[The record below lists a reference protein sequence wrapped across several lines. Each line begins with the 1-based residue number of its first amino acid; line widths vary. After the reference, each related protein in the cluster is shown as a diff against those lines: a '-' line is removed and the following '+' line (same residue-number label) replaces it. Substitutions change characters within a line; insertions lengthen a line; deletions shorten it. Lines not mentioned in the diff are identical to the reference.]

1 MNTAS
6 SMTADQGNA
15 IPLSNLF
22 AYIRDLFDTNDPVY
36 RFKDTRQAYWPL
48 ASWRLMADE
57 LAPEIIQTQW
67 DDPCQPLLT
76 LRKTQVEELSI
87 PEELVHWITIT
98 EHTEGPATLTPR
110 KEIVI
115 KFEHNPGREIAF
127 QEFAQKIEG
136 KKLDEVADVA
146 IPEILQGWINLF
158 LKDEQICI
166 ERKDLIERFEEDDH
180 RMQMFETFQRV
191 YNHNRSEQWYAE
203 QVNQLYESL
212 HTLHYELKSHPQAQ
226 LYLSFGLLAGK
237 IGGEKYQNYLFHLPL
252 QLRLT
257 QQQIRI
263 ETDPLAQSVMCEQHF
278 SPLLEKHFSHESAYA
293 IRARQEEVLRQVEQF
308 NNHHVPFQWDQESVM
323 QYFYQTAANMLKVF
337 PQVQEAFWKNREVD
351 ISFHSQ
357 IPENGVLLSFSPIIQ
372 VKKEEPRFHISRDAA
387 KIIETINILIDQ
399 DRTSDIPVFFKRLFS
414 ARKPSHPL
422 HIVHKNVEPNTA
434 EIPQHKDLPP
444 VLFPLPYNREQ
455 QAIAYRLEEQD
466 AVTIQGPPGTGKS
479 HTIANIAAHY
489 VAQGKSILIVSKNA
503 KALDV
508 IRNKLPES
516 LKPLAVSWM
525 ESDKNIEQ
533 LKYAIDALKEHL
545 GRNYVYEKVEKLEKQ
560 LQTWDVR
567 FEELVQQLEYLLSLH
582 DERISIHNPY
592 TAQKETKSASD
603 WAKWLIKY
611 PKQRSYL
618 LDEIDAGQEQQ
629 EKLPELVATYIK
641 LGSELDPQYLDLTGY
656 EYPDPINW
664 ITPDSLSDF
673 CQELKR
679 VTAQIDIAD
688 YQHIPVHT
696 IDDNFLQMW
705 EIVENYLDTLDQS
718 QDYIQQP
725 NFDFGQ
731 LAKMLT
737 KHHHVIQI
745 ARKNFWEH
753 EWDLSPV
760 SNEEPETLLEQALS
774 LRKKYGDQRQLSLL
788 KRTTLSKIQKK
799 ILSCKIDRLNIE
811 NIDQLQLLTDYL
823 EHLCQQ
829 KSLSILLGNYL
840 AYLQLPWNPQD
851 WRNHLERLIAI
862 NHAWEGISH
871 FNDYLHVRNLPTLEY
886 QNEEFEAQVA
896 FVAGLGLYKHYQ
908 YTEDKLHQALASLRL
923 THTYS
928 APLMKS
934 LLDAANKWEDNR
946 YKQLLEQYESE
957 REMVKMARESMA
969 ILDQITA
976 IAPHTA
982 SDLLQKY
989 LMDSPEEIPS
999 QDEIILDIKKELF
1012 QQQLRRTLE
1021 EKIMKIDQTEKGFS
1035 ELKHIQ
1041 QQQEK
1046 VTEELIAYK
1055 TWYHKTQTI
1064 NDDERAALTAWRNDL
1079 INIGKGQGK
1088 NSSRNM
1094 AAAIENMQ
1102 RAKSVVP
1109 IWIMQQDTAIRFF
1122 ADPMPG
1128 QFDLLIVDEASQC
1141 DISML
1146 NLIFRA
1152 KKSMIV
1158 GDENQ
1163 TATAMPPSQFPIDRT
1178 NQILDRYLRNHP
1190 YREQFNINNRSSS
1203 IYSLSGVIY
1212 PNIITLLE
1220 HFRCR
1225 PEIIGYSNQY
1235 IYNKQLVPLKTAAHH
1250 QYGQPVEVFYLEE
1263 DSQNKKRVHIVEKVN
1278 EIFEQILDDY
1288 EGGQI
1293 TSLPTMGVLTLDSSN
1308 EHHLDQ
1314 LIRVLS
1320 RNPRIRK
1327 YEEDIQL
1334 IIGTARK
1341 FQGDERDI
1349 MIMTSTAIHRKNAK
1363 GILKP
1368 PRAAVSEEM
1377 MRIYNV
1383 AASRARE
1390 KSVLIHCIAPEAVGA
1405 MNPNC
1410 YRKKLIDY
1418 YSMFQQAQE
1427 HTEPDLQQLLR
1438 QTTAAPGSY
1447 QREICEYLVSLGLG
1461 SYLRPNYKIGHY
1473 QLDFAII
1480 KDANMLALLC
1490 DDPNRNISTY
1500 LQQQLVLQR
1509 VGWKSFYVSAIMWH
1523 YQQEEVKLQL
1533 QDMLKE
1539 VFQ

>member
-22 AYIRDLFDTNDPVY
+22 AYIRDLFDTTEPVY

-48 ASWRLMADE
+48 ASWRHMAEE

-87 PEELVHWITIT
+87 PEELVNWITIT
-98 EHTEGPATLTPR
+98 KHAEGPATLAPR

-115 KFEHNPGREIAF
+115 KFEHNSKREIAY

-158 LKDEQICI
+158 LQDEQIYI
-166 ERKDLIERFEEDDH
+166 ERKDLIERFDEDDH
-180 RMQMFETFQRV
+180 RMQMFEAFQRV
-191 YNHNRSEQWYAE
+191 FNVNRSEKWYAE
-203 QVNQLYESL
+203 QVNHLYESL
-212 HTLHYELKSHPQAQ
+212 HTLYYELKSHPQAQ
-226 LYLSFGLLAGK
+226 LCLSFGLLAGK
-237 IGGEKYQNYLFHLPL
+237 IGDETYQSYLFHIPL
-252 QLRLT
+252 QLRLK

-263 ETDPLAQSVMCEQHF
+263 EADPLTQSAICEQHF
-278 SPLLEKHFSHESAYA
+278 SPLLEKHFSAESAYA
-293 IRARQEEVLRQVEQF
+293 IRAKQEEVLRQVEQF
-308 NNHHVPFQWDQESVM
+308 NNHQVPFQWNRESV
-323 QYFYQTAANMLKVF
+323 QKYFYQTAANMLKVF
-337 PQVQEAFWKNREVD
+337 PQVQEAFWKNQEVD
-351 ISFHSQ
+351 IDFHSQ
-357 IPENGVLLSFSPIIQ
+357 IPENGILLSFSPVIQ

-387 KIIETINILIDQ
+387 KIIETIDKLVEQDQ
-399 DRTSDIPVFFKRLFS
+399 TSDIPVFFKRLFT
-414 ARKPSHPL
+414 ARKPSYPI
-422 HIVHKNVEPNTA
+422 HIVHKNVETHT
-434 EIPQHKDLPP
+434 EYIPQHRDLPP

-455 QAIAYRLEEQD
+455 QAIAYRLVEQD

-545 GRNYVYEKVEKLEKQ
+545 GRNYVYEEVEELEKQ
-560 LQTWDVR
+560 LQTLDVR
-567 FEELVQQLEYLLSLH
+567 FEEQVQHLEHLLSLH
-582 DERISIHNPY
+582 KEPISLHNPY

-603 WAKWLIKY
+603 WARWLIKY
-611 PKQRSYL
+611 PKQSSYL
-618 LDEIDAGQEQQ
+618 LDEIDAVQEQQ
-629 EKLPELVATYIK
+629 KMLPELIATYIQV
-641 LGSELDPQYLDLTGY
+641 GSELDQQYLDLTGY

-664 ITPDSLSDF
+664 IGPDSLSDF
-673 CQELKR
+673 CQELKN

-753 EWDLSPV
+753 EWDLSAV
-760 SNEEPETLLEQALS
+760 SNEEPEPLLEQALA

-788 KRTTLSKIQKK
+788 KRTTLSKSQKK
-799 ILSCKIDRLNIE
+799 FLSCKIDRLHIE
-811 NIDQLQLLTDYL
+811 NIDQLQLLIDYL
-823 EHLCQQ
+823 DHLCQQ

-840 AYLQLPWNPQD
+840 DYLQLPWNPQD
-851 WRNHLERLIAI
+851 WRSHLERLMAI
-862 NHAWEGISH
+862 QHAWEGISH
-871 FNDYLHVRNLPTLEY
+871 FNDYLHVRNLPPLSY

-896 FVAGLGLYKHYQ
+896 FVAGLALYKHYKH
-908 YTEDKLHQALASLRL
+908 TEDKLYQALASLRL
-923 THTYS
+923 THTYA
-928 APLMKS
+928 APLVKS
-934 LLDAANKWEDNR
+934 LLEAARKWDDDK
-946 YKQLLEQYESE
+946 YKQLLDQYEQE
-957 REMVKMARESMA
+957 REMVKMARESIA
-969 ILDQITA
+969 ILGKITA
-976 IAPHTA
+976 IAPDTA
-982 SDLLQKY
+982 SDLQQKY
-989 LMDSPEEIPS
+989 LMDSPEQIPS
-999 QDEIILDIKKELF
+999 QDEIILEIKKELF

-1021 EKIMKIDQTEKGFS
+1021 DIIVKIDQTEKGFS
-1035 ELKHIQ
+1035 ELKYIQ

-1046 VTEELIAYK
+1046 VTEKLIACK
-1055 TWYHKTQTI
+1055 TWYHKTQAI
-1064 NDDERAALTAWRNDL
+1064 NNDERAALTAWRNDL

-1094 AAAIENMQ
+1094 AAAIDNMQ

-1178 NQILDRYLRNHP
+1178 NQILDRYLRDHP
-1190 YREQFNINNRSSS
+1190 YREQFNINNRTSS

-1212 PNIITLLE
+1212 PHIITLLE

-1235 IYNKQLVPLKTAAHH
+1235 IYNKQLVPLKTAAHN
-1250 QYGQPVEVFYLEE
+1250 QYGQPVEVFYVEE
-1263 DSQNKKRVHIVEKVN
+1263 EPQNKKRVHIVAKVN
-1278 EIFEQILDDY
+1278 EVFEQIIDDY
-1288 EGGQI
+1288 ESGKI
-1293 TSLPTMGVLTLDSSN
+1293 TSLPTIGVLTLDSSN

-1349 MIMTSTAIHRKNAK
+1349 MVMTSTAIHRKNAK

-1390 KSVLIHCIAPEAVGA
+1390 KSILIHCIAPEAVGA

-1418 YSMFQQAQE
+1418 YTLSQGVEE
-1427 HTEPDLQQLLR
+1427 HAEPDFQQLLR
-1438 QTTAAPGSY
+1438 QTAAAPGSY
-1447 QREICEYLVSLGLG
+1447 QREICDYLVSLGLG
-1461 SYLRPNYKIGHY
+1461 SYLRPNYTIGNY
-1473 QLDFAII
+1473 QLDFALV
-1480 KDANMLALLC
+1480 KDGKMLALLC
-1490 DDPNRNISTY
+1490 DDPSRNISAY

-1533 QDMLKE
+1533 QEILQK
-1539 VFQ
+1539 VFR